1 MTFMLL
7 LSLFIS
13 LLTGFIA
20 IHILCPERRP
30 MKPLIIL
37 KGCLAV
43 GLGFG
48 ISSCLF
54 SLWLFFYSSSGKVFI
69 LVDMIFLIGLTAILF
84 ASSSVRKYPMH
95 SEFDP
100 HIDANSKMSRFLS
113 MFFYSAFVLA
123 VGAFILLSLDRPHG
137 GWDAWA
143 IWNMRARF
151 IFRGGDRLDEVFSHF
166 LAFSHPDYPLLLP
179 LSVSRLWKY
188 MSHETV
194 VMPALLSMLFTFVT
208 VGLLSCSLS
217 LIRSKGQGLL
227 AGLVLLGTSFFIKH
241 GAAQYADVPLGFFF
255 LATLV
260 LFCLHER
267 SLSHNNNLVSL
278 AGITAGL
285 SAWTKNE
292 GILFIVS
299 ILAVRL
305 IVIISQKGWRAY
317 LSELRSFLIGLLP
330 VVAIIIYFKIY
341 IAPPNDLVSAQ
352 GLIVTSEKLLDL
364 SRYKQVFAAYGKEAI
379 RLGGRIVNVP
389 FLILYLFILRVTIDS
404 RDKIG
409 IANAFIVLCLMLL
422 GYFFVY
428 ITSPLDLNM
437 HLSTSLNRLF
447 LQLWPSLLFVYFM
460 VVTSPEQMLSHNKE
474 QENPV
479 SG

>member
-1 MTFMLL
+1 
-7 LSLFIS
+7 
-13 LLTGFIA
+13 
-20 IHILCPERRP
+20 
-30 MKPLIIL
+30 
-37 KGCLAV
+37 
-43 GLGFG
+43 
-48 ISSCLF
+48 
-54 SLWLFFYSSSGKVFI
+54 
-69 LVDMIFLIGLTAILF
+69 
-84 ASSSVRKYPMH
+84 
-95 SEFDP
+95 
-100 HIDANSKMSRFLS
+100 

-194 VMPALLSMLFTFVT
+194 VMPVLLSMLFTFVT

>member
-1 MTFMLL
+1 M
-7 LSLFIS
+7 
-13 LLTGFIA
+13 
-20 IHILCPERRP
+20 
-30 MKPLIIL
+30 
-37 KGCLAV
+37 
-43 GLGFG
+43 
-48 ISSCLF
+48 
-54 SLWLFFYSSSGKVFI
+54 
-69 LVDMIFLIGLTAILF
+69 
-84 ASSSVRKYPMH
+84 
-95 SEFDP
+95 
-100 HIDANSKMSRFLS
+100 
-113 MFFYSAFVLA
+113 
-123 VGAFILLSLDRPHG
+123 
-137 GWDAWA
+137 
-143 IWNMRARF
+143 
-151 IFRGGDRLDEVFSHF
+151 
-166 LAFSHPDYPLLLP
+166 
-179 LSVSRLWKY
+179 
-188 MSHETV
+188 
-194 VMPALLSMLFTFVT
+194 
-208 VGLLSCSLS
+208 
-217 LIRSKGQGLL
+217 
-227 AGLVLLGTSFFIKH
+227 
-241 GAAQYADVPLGFFF
+241 
-255 LATLV
+255 
-260 LFCLHER
+260 
-267 SLSHNNNLVSL
+267 
-278 AGITAGL
+278 
-285 SAWTKNE
+285 
-292 GILFIVS
+292 
-299 ILAVRL
+299 
-305 IVIISQKGWRAY
+305 
-317 LSELRSFLIGLLP
+317 IGLLP